1 MTTLDT
7 TSTTAMGKKK
17 RNDPFGFRPTRRTFD
32 QWVCLWMYPVAMV
45 ALTLAMFT
53 IGPLMPPIAPSKNP
67 EEVAEIYRGTSLI
80 SIPIVVLLFVNGLQV
95 PLQGLAIAFIRKM
108 PRSGKLFGNIYL
120 GVYAA
125 VMLPTTGTLTA
136 IWGVLVLRPERDPA
150 MIQMLNDV
158 CYLIL
163 IAVISGF
170 LIQYSII
177 AIAIFVNGG
186 KVLPLWFGYVSV
198 WAAVSELLFLPAFVW
213 RTGPFAWNGLLDFW
227 LGIIIFGIWM
237 VGLVLAIGGA
247 IKDSVPRVGEP
258 DDAQDNV
265 AQTSFG

>member
-1 MTTLDT
+1 
-7 TSTTAMGKKK
+7 
-17 RNDPFGFRPTRRTFD
+17 
-32 QWVCLWMYPVAMV
+32 MYPATLTI
-45 ALTLAMFT
+45 LTLAMFT
-53 IGPLMPPIAPSKNP
+53 IGPLMPPIAPSKSP
-67 EEVAEIYRGTSLI
+67 EEVAEVYRGTSLI
-80 SIPIVVLLFVNGLQV
+80 PIPIVILLFVNGAQL

-120 GVYAA
+120 GVYSA

-136 IWGVLVLRPERDPA
+136 FWGVLVLRPDRDPA
-150 MIQMLNDV
+150 ATQMLNDL
-158 CYLIL
+158 CYLIM
-163 IAVISGF
+163 IAVVSGF
-170 LIQYSII
+170 LIQYAII

-227 LGIIIFGIWM
+227 LGIIIFGVWM

-247 IKDSVPRVGEP
+247 IKDSVPPTGQPDVP
-258 DDAQDNV
+258 DDA
-265 AQTSFG
+265 AAGAFG